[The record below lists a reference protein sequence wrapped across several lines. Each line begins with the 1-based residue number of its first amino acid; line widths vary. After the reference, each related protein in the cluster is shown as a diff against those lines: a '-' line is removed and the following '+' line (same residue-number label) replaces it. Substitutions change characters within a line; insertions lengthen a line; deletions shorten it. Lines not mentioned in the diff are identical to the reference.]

1 MPYDLNAGI
10 INNTSVV
17 FMLTLGGKK
26 MLFLGD
32 AEPEEGER
40 LLTLYKG
47 TDKLKADYVQMAHHG
62 QGGVEREVYEEI
74 SPKAC
79 FWCAPGWLWDNDAG
93 GGFTTTSSRPSPSA
107 AGWRSWAFT
116 STLSS
121 RTAPKSWS
129 CKGREGERAGVP
141 PLHPA

>member
-32 AEPEEGER
+32 AEPEEGAR
-40 LLTLYKG
+40 LLALYKG

-62 QGGVEREVYEEI
+62 QGGVERDVYEEI
-74 SPKAC
+74 SPTAC
-79 FWCAPGWLWDNDAG
+79 FWCTPDWLWNNDAG
-93 GGFTTTSSRPSPSA
+93 GGFNTHTWKTVIVR
-107 AGWRSWAFT
+107 GWMEE
-116 STLSS
+116 L
-121 RTAPKSWS
+121 
-129 CKGREGERAGVP
+129 GVKEHYV
-141 PLHPA
+141 LMDGTQKVEI